1 LRHFIL
7 YITAL
12 TIALQASL
20 GLADTYYAR
29 KDVKNFIQSMIDQHG
44 FERTQLKL
52 LFKSVEQQK
61 SVLKAIS
68 TPAERKKKWFEYR
81 PIFLQQARAD
91 AGVEFWKQNQEILQ
105 QVEEIY
111 GVPPEIIVAIIGVE
125 TYYGR
130 ITGKHPVFDSL
141 VTLGFG
147 YPKRSKFFLSE
158 LEHYLLLCREE
169 GFDPSSLLGSYA
181 GAMGVG
187 QFISSSYRRYAVDH
201 NQDGKRDLWNSNE
214 DIIGSVA
221 NYFKEHGWKKHHAV
235 ASSAQFKGD
244 PSGIDASN
252 TLKPGFKYSQLNKLG
267 FIADK
272 PIGMDEDVSLF
283 VLDVSK
289 NDEEYWIGQH
299 NFYVIT
305 RYNHSHM
312 YAMAVYQLSREIKKQ
327 WILTAQSAN

>member
-1 LRHFIL
+1 MRHFYL

-12 TIALQASL
+12 FLALQAPL
-20 GLADTYYAR
+20 GLAESYYAR
-29 KDVKNFIQSMIDQHG
+29 EDVQNFINHMIDEHG
-44 FERTQLKL
+44 FERTHLKL
-52 LFKSVEQQK
+52 LFKGVEQQK

-81 PIFLQQARAD
+81 PIFLKQARAD
-91 AGVEFWKQNQEILQ
+91 AGVVFWKENEAILDEAQ
-105 QVEEIY
+105 EIY

-147 YPKRSKFFLSE
+147 YPKRAEFFLSE

-169 GFDPSSLLGSYA
+169 GFDPSKLHGSYA

-201 NQDGKRDLWNSNE
+201 NQDGKRDLWGSSE

-221 NYFKEHGWKKHHAV
+221 NYFKQHGWRKHHAV

-244 PSGIDASN
+244 PSRIDGSN
-252 TLKPGFKYSQLNKLG
+252 KLKPSFKYSQLNKQG

-272 PIGMDEDVSLF
+272 PIGMNEDVSLF
-283 VLDVSK
+283 VLDTSK
-289 NDEEYWIGQH
+289 NTQEYWIGQH

-312 YAMAVYQLSREIKKQ
+312 YAMAVYQLSQEIKKQ
-327 WILTAQSAN
+327 WILTAQSAS